1 MPVTSET
8 ISIVI
13 AEDHEITRVGLRLTL
28 EQLDGFVV
36 VGEACNGRQA
46 IQEVLD
52 KKPKIVLMDIGLPL
66 MDGIEATR
74 RIKADVPDTGIIM
87 LTSHDTDRDIFA
99 ALSAGADGYCVKEVS
114 SHRLAIAIRAV
125 VDGAAWLD
133 PAIANRVLRACAT
146 GGSQMANSHEAEKSD
161 HSPLSQREISVLSL
175 IVAGLSNQE
184 IAERLTLSVETVK
197 THVRHIMEKLAVH
210 DRTQAA
216 VKALRQGLV

>member
-1 MPVTSET
+1 MLVKPDT

-13 AEDHEITRVGLRLTL
+13 AEDHEITRVGLKLTL
-28 EQLDGFVV
+28 EQMEGFQV
-36 VGEACNGRQA
+36 VGEANNGKEAVEQV
-46 IQEVLD
+46 IE
-52 KKPKIVLMDIGLPL
+52 KKPNVVLMDIGLPL

-74 RIKADVPDTGIIM
+74 RIKSEVPETGVIM
-87 LTSHDTDRDIFA
+87 LTSHDADRDVFA

-114 SHRLAIAIRAV
+114 SRRLAIAIRAI

-133 PAIANRVLRACAT
+133 PAIASRVLRACAT
-146 GGSQMANSHEAEKSD
+146 TVSTPPGNTEVEKPD

>member
-1 MPVTSET
+1 MSVTADT

-46 IQEVLD
+46 IQEVMD

-74 RIKADVPDTGIIM
+74 RIKADVPETGIIM

-146 GGSQMANSHEAEKSD
+146 GGSQLNSQESEKSD